1 MSRRFWSVAVSGWL
15 VVVAGCSA
23 PEPIEV
29 TEADFGAVAR
39 GIHERV
45 ITIDTHDDIPASF
58 ATTEVD
64 PGVRGD
70 RQVDLPK
77 MREGGLDVA
86 FFVVF
91 VGQGD
96 NDAAGYTGAY
106 EQAMTKFEAIHR
118 LTEQMHPDLIELAT
132 SAADVERIVGEGK
145 LVAAIG
151 IENGWPVGEDLTN
164 VAKFHELGGGY
175 FGLVHNG
182 HNQIA
187 DSTNPRDGEPAELH
201 GGVSDYGAEVIAE
214 VNRVG
219 MMIDVSHASKAA
231 MLEALELS
239 QAPVIGSH
247 SGCSAL
253 CDVSRN
259 MDDEQLLALRENGGV
274 IQMVALGDFV
284 KITSEREAAIDEL
297 AREIAGMDS
306 MRALRRS
313 RFSAPEE
320 ERPAIELQL
329 AEIQARVVAEVDPV
343 YPAASVAD
351 FVDHIDHAVN
361 LIGLEHVGI
370 SSDFDG
376 GGGVVGWNDASE
388 TLNVTLELVQRGYSE
403 DEIRALWGGN
413 LLRVWREVEEV
424 ARSMQASGAS

>member
-1 MSRRFWSVAVSGWL
+1 MLKKHWCVPVGALCLIAV
-15 VVVAGCSA
+15 GCA
-23 PEPIEV
+23 TPEPVEV
-29 TEADFGAVAR
+29 TEADLDAVAR
-39 GIHERV
+39 GIHERA
-45 ITIDTHDDIPASF
+45 ITIDTHDDIPANF
-58 ATTEVD
+58 ATSEVD

-91 VGQGD
+91 VGQGEND
-96 NDAAGYTGAY
+96 NEGFAGAY
-106 EQAMTKFEAIHR
+106 EQAMSKFAAIR
-118 LTEQMHPDLIELAT
+118 RMTEEMHPDTIELAA
-132 SAADVERIVGEGK
+132 SPDDVERIVGAGK
-145 LVAAIG
+145 LAAAIG
-151 IENGWPVGEDLTN
+151 IENGYPVGEDLAN
-164 VAKFHELGGGY
+164 LARFKELGGGY
-175 FGLVHNG
+175 FGLVHDG

-187 DSTNPRDGEPAELH
+187 DSTNPRDGEPAELY

-231 MLEALELS
+231 MLEAAELS

-247 SGCSAL
+247 SACSAL

-259 MDDEQLLALRENGGV
+259 MDDEQLLALRDNGGV

-284 KITSEREAAIDEL
+284 KTTAEGD
-297 AREIAGMDS
+297 
-306 MRALRRS
+306 
-313 RFSAPEE
+313 AP
-320 ERPAIELQL
+320 AT
-329 AEIQARVVAEVDPV
+329 
-343 YPAASVAD
+343 VAD

-388 TLNVTLELVQRGYSE
+388 TFNVTLELVHRGYSE
-403 DEIRALWGGN
+403 EDIAALWGGN
-413 LLRVWREVEEV
+413 LLRVWREVEAV
-424 ARSMQASGAS
+424 AQGLQTGE

>member
-1 MSRRFWSVAVSGWL
+1 VAA
-15 VVVAGCSA
+15 AGCSA
-23 PEPIEV
+23 PESIEV
-29 TEADFGAVAR
+29 TEADSEAVAR

-45 ITIDTHDDIPASF
+45 ITIDTHDDIPANF
-58 ATTEVD
+58 ATAEVD

-86 FFVVF
+86 FFVVY

-96 NDAAGYTGAY
+96 NNAEGYAGAY
-106 EQAMTKFEAIHR
+106 EQAMSKFAAIHR
-118 LTEQMHPDLIELAT
+118 MTEEMYPDSIELAT
-132 SAADVERIVGEGK
+132 NADDVERIVGGGK
-145 LVAAIG
+145 LAAAIG
-151 IENGWPVGEDLTN
+151 IENGWPVGEDLAN
-164 VAKFHELGGGY
+164 LAKFKELGGGY

-219 MMIDVSHASKAA
+219 MMLDMSHASKAA

-247 SGCSAL
+247 SACSAL

-259 MDDEQLLALRENGGV
+259 MDDEQLLALRDNGGV
-274 IQMVALGDFV
+274 IQMVALADFV
-284 KITSEREAAIDEL
+284 KVTAEGD
-297 AREIAGMDS
+297 
-306 MRALRRS
+306 
-313 RFSAPEE
+313 
-320 ERPAIELQL
+320 PA
-329 AEIQARVVAEVDPV
+329 
-343 YPAASVAD
+343 YPAANVAD
-351 FVDHIDHAVN
+351 FVDHIDYAVN
-361 LIGLEHVGI
+361 LIGLDHVGI

-376 GGGVVGWNDASE
+376 GGGVVGWNDSSE
-388 TLNVTLELVQRGYSE
+388 TFNVTRELVERGYSE
-403 DEIRALWGGN
+403 EQIGALWGGN

-424 ARSMQASGAS
+424 ARSMQASGAN

>member
-1 MSRRFWSVAVSGWL
+1 M
-15 VVVAGCSA
+15 
-23 PEPIEV
+23 E
-29 TEADFGAVAR
+29 AVAR

-45 ITIDTHDDIPASF
+45 ITIDTHNDIPPNF
-58 ATTEVD
+58 ATPEVD
-64 PGVRGD
+64 PGVRGE

-77 MREGGLDVA
+77 MREGGLDVG

-91 VGQGD
+91 VGQGE
-96 NDAAGYTGAY
+96 NNAEGYANAY
-106 EQAMTKFEAIHR
+106 DQAMSKFDAIHR
-118 LTEQMHPDLIELAT
+118 MTEDMHPDSIELAA
-132 SAADVERIVGEGK
+132 SPDDVERIVGAGK
-145 LVAAIG
+145 LAAAIG
-151 IENGWPVGEDLTN
+151 IENGWPVGEDLANLETF
-164 VAKFHELGGGY
+164 KELGAGY

-201 GGVSDYGAEVIAE
+201 GGVSDFGAEVIAG

-231 MLEALELS
+231 MLEASEIS

-247 SGCSAL
+247 SACSAL

-259 MDDEQLLALRENGGV
+259 MDDEQLLALRDNGGV

-284 KITSEREAAIDEL
+284 KTTVEGDEAAT
-297 AREIAGMDS
+297 
-306 MRALRRS
+306 
-313 RFSAPEE
+313 
-320 ERPAIELQL
+320 
-329 AEIQARVVAEVDPV
+329 
-343 YPAASVAD
+343 VAD

-376 GGGVVGWNDASE
+376 GGGVVGWSDASE
-388 TLNVTLELVQRGYSE
+388 TFNVTRELVERGYSE
-403 DEIRALWGGN
+403 DDIRALWGGN
-413 LLRVWREVEEV
+413 LLRVWREVEAV
-424 ARSMQASGAS
+424 SRSMQSSEVN

>member
-1 MSRRFWSVAVSGWL
+1 MWRGRWHVAFL
-15 VVVAGCSA
+15 ALFLIIAGCSA
-23 PEPIEV
+23 PQPVEV
-29 TEADFGAVAR
+29 TEADIEAVAR
-39 GIHERV
+39 GIHQRV
-45 ITIDTHDDIPASF
+45 ITIDTHDDIPGNF
-58 ATTEVD
+58 ATAEVD

-96 NDAAGYTGAY
+96 NDTQGYAGAFDR
-106 EQAMTKFEAIHR
+106 AMMKFAAIHR
-118 LTEQMHPDLIELAT
+118 MTEEMHPDTIELAA
-132 SAADVERIVGEGK
+132 SADDVERIVGAGK
-145 LVAAIG
+145 LAAAIG
-151 IENGWPVGEDLTN
+151 IENGWPVGDDLSN
-164 VAKFHELGGGY
+164 LARFKELGGGY

-187 DSTNPRDGEPAELH
+187 DSTNPRDDEPAELH
-201 GGVSDYGAEVIAE
+201 GGVSDYGADVIAE

-231 MLEALELS
+231 MLEAAELS

-247 SGCSAL
+247 SACSAL

-259 MDDEQLLALRENGGV
+259 MDDEQLLALRDNGGV

-284 KITSEREAAIDEL
+284 KETSEGDAA
-297 AREIAGMDS
+297 ATVG
-306 MRALRRS
+306 
-313 RFSAPEE
+313 
-320 ERPAIELQL
+320 
-329 AEIQARVVAEVDPV
+329 
-343 YPAASVAD
+343 D

-376 GGGVVGWNDASE
+376 GGGVVGWSDASE
-388 TLNVTLELVQRGYSE
+388 TFNVTLELVRRGYSE
-403 DEIRALWGGN
+403 EDIAALWGGN
-413 LLRVWREVEEV
+413 LLRVWREVEAV
-424 ARSMQASGAS
+424 AWGLQAGE

>member
-1 MSRRFWSVAVSGWL
+1 MLRRFLLVAVSGL
-15 VVVAGCSA
+15 FVVTAGCSES
-23 PEPIEV
+23 EPVEV
-29 TEADFGAVAR
+29 TEADLEAVAR

-45 ITIDTHDDIPASF
+45 ITIDTHDDIPANF
-58 ATTEVD
+58 ATPEVD

-96 NDAAGYTGAY
+96 NDTAAYAGAY

-118 LTEQMHPDLIELAT
+118 LTEQMYPDSIELAT
-132 SAADVERIVGEGK
+132 RADDVERIVGEGK
-145 LVAAIG
+145 LAAAIA
-151 IENGWPVGEDLTN
+151 IENGWPVGEDLAN
-164 VAKFHELGGGY
+164 LARFRQLGGGY

-187 DSTNPRDGEPAELH
+187 DSTNPRNGEPAELH

-231 MLEALELS
+231 MLEALQLS

-247 SGCSAL
+247 SACSAL

-259 MDDEQLLALRENGGV
+259 MDDEQLLALRDNGGV

-284 KITSEREAAIDEL
+284 KITPEREAAIDEL
-297 AREIAGMDS
+297 AREVTGLDTMGDVF
-306 MRALRRS
+306 RS
-313 RFSAPEE
+313 RFAASED
-320 ERPAIELQL
+320 ERAAVDAQL
-329 AEIQARVVAEVDPV
+329 AEIQARAAAEVDPV
-343 YPAASVAD
+343 YPPADVGD
-351 FVDHIDHAVN
+351 FVDHIDYAVS

-376 GGGVVGWNDASE
+376 GGGVVGWSDASE
-388 TLNVTLELVQRGYSE
+388 TFNVTLELVERGYSE

-424 ARSMQASGAS
+424 ARVIQASGPN